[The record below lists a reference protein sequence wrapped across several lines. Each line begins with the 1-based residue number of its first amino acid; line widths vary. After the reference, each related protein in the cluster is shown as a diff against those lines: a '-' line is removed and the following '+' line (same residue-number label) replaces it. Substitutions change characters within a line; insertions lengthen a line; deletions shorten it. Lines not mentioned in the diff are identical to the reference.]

1 MKRTLPFPHFL
12 LFAVIALLGLV
23 NVKPALANEE
33 PTMPLEIAVNL
44 SEHLGQLSSLSFTFT
59 QQTMD
64 QISGRTKQASGHAY
78 FVKNQNNTRMR
89 WNYQAPDRQVI
100 ISDGKELVMYFEN
113 LNQMIIAPA
122 DTLQQDVTYSFFTG
136 AKNIEDEFIVSEGGE
151 IVEGSLDSPLY
162 DVIRL
167 EPRSTESQVQNIR
180 LWIMALKHIQR
191 IEIVDN
197 FETKTIINISNI
209 EENSITGEDV
219 PQLKDLFS
227 FTPPPGTEIIRQ

>member
-1 MKRTLPFPHFL
+1 MKKICYHSLFL
-12 LFAVIALLGLV
+12 LFPVLLILCLF
-23 NVKPALANEE
+23 NAATSLADESLRS
-33 PTMPLEIAVNL
+33 PLEIAKRL
-44 SEHLGQLSSLSFTFT
+44 SERLGQLSSLSFNFT

-78 FVKNQNNTRMR
+78 FVKDKDKTQMR

-100 ISDGKELVMYFEN
+100 ISDGKRLTMYFEN

-122 DTLQQDVTYSFFTG
+122 DQLQQDVTYSFFTG
-136 AKNIEDEFIVSEGGE
+136 TKDIEDEFFVSEGGQIE
-151 IVEGSLDSPLY
+151 EDSTDLPLY

-167 EPRSTESQVQNIR
+167 EPRSTDSQVKDIR
-180 LWIMALKHIQR
+180 LWVKDLKQIQR

-209 EENSITGEDV
+209 EENSLTSAGK
-219 PQLKDLFS
+219 LTNTNLFS
-227 FTPPPGTEIIRQ
+227 FAPPPGTEIIRQ